1 MKRNLTASLMLL
13 LTAVVWG
20 FATVAQVLGADHLPA
35 LTFNGSR
42 FVLGG
47 LCLLPVCLLF
57 ERERELTPTVRRAK
71 HKKTAIAA
79 LICGCMMAVASG
91 LQQYAFGILRDPGK
105 AGFMTGL
112 YTVVTPVLY
121 FLVFRKRSSWNIWV
135 GVLLATVG
143 LYLLCLKE
151 GDTPMFGIG
160 EILLLIDV
168 VIWAAHI
175 LAVDHLVS
183 GVSILHFSC
192 WQFLICGALNLAS
205 GLLLERDQI
214 TVEGFRGALGAILF
228 CGVLSVAI
236 GFTFQMIGQKYAS
249 NPTFAAIIMSS
260 ESMFAVVGA
269 FLWNAITPEAMH
281 VEQCIRPIGY
291 VGCALIL
298 AAILLS
304 QLTFGP
310 GDAVEAGKDETGQ
323 DL

>member
-13 LTAVVWG
+13 VTAVVWG

-47 LCLLPVCLLF
+47 LCLIPVCLLM
-57 ERERELTPTVRRAK
+57 ERERDLTPAARREK
-71 HKKTAIAA
+71 HKKTAVAA

-112 YTVVTPVLY
+112 YTVITPVLY

-151 GDTPMFGIG
+151 GDTPLFGLG
-160 EILLLIDV
+160 EVLILIDV

-175 LAVDHLVS
+175 LAVDQLVG
-183 GVSILHFSC
+183 GVSVLRFSC
-192 WQFLICGALNLAS
+192 WQFLICGGLNLGS
-205 GLLLERDQI
+205 GLLIEREQI
-214 TVEGFRGALGAILF
+214 TAEGFRGAIGAILF
-228 CGVLSVAI
+228 CGILSVAI
-236 GFTFQMIGQKYAS
+236 GFTFQMLGQKYAS

-260 ESMFAVVGA
+260 ESMFSVVGA
-269 FLWNAITPEAMH
+269 FLWNALTPETMH

-298 AAILLS
+298 AAIVLS
-304 QLTFGP
+304 QLNFGTKETK
-310 GDAVEAGKDETGQ
+310 EATDTGT
-323 DL
+323 DIRA